1 MNIDLTGLDVVLLII
16 ILFLTIRGVF
26 RGFVREF
33 MAMASVILG
42 ITGAMLFS
50 GTVAVLVEPWFGTG
64 VWGQVISFL
73 GIFLMVYLLVR
84 IFENALNRLID
95 RINLESLDRAM
106 GFFLGLG
113 EGVLVSFVLV
123 FLLQIQPFFD
133 TQEILQES
141 VVARL
146 LTPLFPYAQ
155 RLFSRPG

>member
-1 MNIDLTGLDVVLLII
+1 MTVDLTGLDVVLLII
-16 ILFLTIRGVF
+16 ILFLTIRGIF

-42 ITGAMLFS
+42 ITGGMLFS
-50 GTVAVLVEPWFGTG
+50 GTVAVMVEPWFGSG

-73 GIFLMVYLLVR
+73 GIFLVVYLLVR
-84 IFENALNRLID
+84 IFENALNRLME

-123 FLLQIQPFFD
+123 FLLRLQPFFD
-133 TQEILQES
+133 TRELLQSS
-141 VVARL
+141 VVAQVL
-146 LTPLFPYAQ
+146 APLFPYAE
-155 RLFSRPG
+155 RLFTRQG